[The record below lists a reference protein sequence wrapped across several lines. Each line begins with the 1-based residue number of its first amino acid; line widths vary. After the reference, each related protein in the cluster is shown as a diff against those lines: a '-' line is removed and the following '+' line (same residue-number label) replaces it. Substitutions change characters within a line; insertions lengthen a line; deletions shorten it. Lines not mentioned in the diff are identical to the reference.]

1 MKFSLSII
9 LIFMNQI
16 LITAMWEV
24 VMTSDLTHT
33 LTRPLSQSVIMMTAN
48 RHIHKLC
55 FTFIKTT
62 EQMQF
67 IKFYILCRILIKI
80 RAIFFSITRNELN
93 FLFFFYLN
101 KKRYTCQFLKN
112 QRNKS
117 KQINMEEERAR
128 IQKIFS
134 EGGGGSD
141 GYSSLPGGSEAY
153 ILLVIL

>member
-55 FTFIKTT
+55 FTVIKTT
-62 EQMQF
+62 KQMQF

-80 RAIFFSITRNELN
+80 RAIFFTITRNELN

-101 KKRYTCQFLKN
+101 KKRHTCQFLKN

-117 KQINMEEERAR
+117 KQIIWKRNVRGSR
-128 IQKIFS
+128 NFYP
-134 EGGGGSD
+134 GGGSD
-141 GYSSLPGGSEAY
+141 GYSSLPGGPRHIY
-153 ILLVIL
+153 FW

>member
-1 MKFSLSII
+1 
-9 LIFMNQI
+9 MNQI

-80 RAIFFSITRNELN
+80 RAIFFTITRNELN
-93 FLFFFYLN
+93 FLFFFFYLN

-134 EGGGGSD
+134 EWGGGVRRLFEFARGVR
-141 GYSSLPGGSEAY
+141 GIYTFGNFIMYKKINL
-153 ILLVIL
+153 

>member
-1 MKFSLSII
+1 
-9 LIFMNQI
+9 MNQI

-80 RAIFFSITRNELN
+80 RAIFFTITRNELN
-93 FLFFFYLN
+93 FLFFFFYLN

-134 EGGGGSD
+134 EGGGGVRQLFEFAR
-141 GYSSLPGGSEAY
+141 GVRGIYTFGNFIMYKKINL
-153 ILLVIL
+153 

>member
-1 MKFSLSII
+1 
-9 LIFMNQI
+9 MNQI

-80 RAIFFSITRNELN
+80 RAIFFTITRNELN

-134 EGGGGSD
+134 EWGGGVRRLFEFARGVR
-141 GYSSLPGGSEAY
+141 GIYTFGNFIMYKKINL
-153 ILLVIL
+153 

>member
-1 MKFSLSII
+1 
-9 LIFMNQI
+9 MNQI

-80 RAIFFSITRNELN
+80 RAIFFTITRNELN

-117 KQINMEEERAR
+117 KQIIWKRNVRGSR
-128 IQKIFS
+128 KFFPR
-134 EGGGGSD
+134 GGGG
-141 GYSSLPGGSEAY
+141 PTVIRVCQGGPRHIY
-153 ILLVIL
+153 FW

>member
-55 FTFIKTT
+55 FTVIKTT

-80 RAIFFSITRNELN
+80 RAIFFTITRNELN

-117 KQINMEEERAR
+117 KQIIWKRNVRGSR
-128 IQKIFS
+128 NFFP
-134 EGGGGSD
+134 GGGVRR
-141 GYSSLPGGSEAY
+141 LFEFARGSEAY